1 MSGFEMDAPDNLWA
15 EIEKEEIRRA
25 GKHPTPVLLWVKRLS
40 AVAAAAAVVL
50 LTAYH
55 VFTLMNVDNI
65 IGPSDI
71 DRNGGRGMFAQSY
84 HVHVN
89 RNLPERNVASRTLP
103 GALPRK
109 ILMQE
114 PSSVDSCG
122 ITIASTA
129 ISDTVRT
136 KHDTDIMVMVNENPT
151 KRPERMVKDTLTN
164 VRQPDYF
171 RSERNYG
178 NLIASNSGN
187 ADSRFSMSL

>member
-40 AVAAAAAVVL
+40 AAAAAAAVVL

-71 DRNGGRGMFAQSY
+71 DRNGGRGMFAQSN
-84 HVHVN
+84 HVHEN
-89 RNLPERNVASRTLP
+89 RALQERNVASRTLS
-103 GALPRK
+103 GTLPK
-109 ILMQE
+109 TILAQE
-114 PSSVDSCG
+114 PSPADSCG
-122 ITIASTA
+122 VTIASTA
-129 ISDTVRT
+129 IDDTVRMKPGT
-136 KHDTDIMVMVNENPT
+136 GIMANENT
-151 KRPERMVKDTLTN
+151 TEQPERMVKDTLTN